1 MTSPSPSPATGA
13 DTALDPNLQQLAE
26 TWLKRPL
33 QPQEF
38 ASCRPSRPPS
48 KVPACRPVSR
58 PPPCWPWG
66 SRANTQASVRDSLS
80 AIHSNVTQAMQAQE
94 KKNRPF

>member
-1 MTSPSPSPATGA
+1 MTSLSPSPATGA

-38 ASCRPSRPPS
+38 AQLQAFQAAQQS
-48 KVPACRPVSR
+48 AGVS
-58 PPPCWPWG
+58 PG
-66 SRANTQASVRDSLS
+66 EQAAAVLALSRANTQASVRDSP
-80 AIHSNVTQAMQAQE
+80 APFTAMLPRPCRRRK